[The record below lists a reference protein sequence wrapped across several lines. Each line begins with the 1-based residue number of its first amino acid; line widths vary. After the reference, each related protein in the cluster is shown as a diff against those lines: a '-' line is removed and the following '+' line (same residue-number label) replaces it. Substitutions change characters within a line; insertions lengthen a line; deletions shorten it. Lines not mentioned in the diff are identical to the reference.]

1 MPPID
6 EKKAK
11 YGSLAASHLNCC
23 LRIIK
28 RGSAGPS
35 PAGDVRSL
43 MDSCEELKEVVT
55 HGHRW
60 IVLKECVPA
69 EMKVQ
74 ISMWRNADQNENQGT
89 HEIEI
94 LQNVISSAQALQK
107 DQVKVNH
114 SELIAKTQKYTTQ
127 KIPVNSLRIISD
139 FSGVPQQK
147 QSGASGGDC

>member
-1 MPPID
+1 
-6 EKKAK
+6 
-11 YGSLAASHLNCC
+11 
-23 LRIIK
+23 
-28 RGSAGPS
+28 
-35 PAGDVRSL
+35 

-69 EMKVQ
+69 DMKVQ

-94 LQNVISSAQALQK
+94 LQNVIASAQALQK

-127 KIPVNSLRIISD
+127 KIPVNSLRNISD
-139 FSGVPQQK
+139 FPGVPQQK
-147 QSGASGGDC
+147 QTGASGRDC